1 MELEIIKNKNNQRG
15 FTLVELL
22 VSLAVFSLLI
32 FALATITGSI
42 IKAQRKAFAIQSVQ
56 EPARYILEVISK
68 EIRVSGIN
76 SNTGDNMPSLN
87 ITNPQNEVI
96 DYQFANNKIQRRVD
110 GGIWEDL
117 SSSNLEIT
125 GSFYIVNEPF
135 PKRAKVTIVMETK
148 ITGGRAE
155 SGAGINTQ
163 NTITPRSF

>member
-1 MELEIIKNKNNQRG
+1 MELEITKDKKNG
-15 FTLVELL
+15 FTLIELL

-32 FALATITGSI
+32 FALTAITGSI

-68 EIRVSGIN
+68 EIRVSDIN
-76 SNTGDNMPSLN
+76 SNTGNNMPSLK

-96 DYQFANNKIQRRVD
+96 DYQFADNKIQRRVD
-110 GGIWEDL
+110 SGVWEDL

-125 GSFYIVNEPF
+125 GSFYIINELF

-148 ITGGRAE
+148 ITGGRVE